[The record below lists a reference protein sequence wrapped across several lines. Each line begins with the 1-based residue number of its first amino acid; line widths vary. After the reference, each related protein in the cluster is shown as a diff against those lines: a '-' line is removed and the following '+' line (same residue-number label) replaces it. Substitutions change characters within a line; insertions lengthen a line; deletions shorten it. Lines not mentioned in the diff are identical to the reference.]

1 MVNGKCHLT
10 YKPKAMAI
18 AILYGSLY
26 KGSVPF
32 EVLHEVSLLKLRNSP
47 IRAS

>member
-32 EVLHEVSLLKLRNSP
+32 EVSLLKLRNAP